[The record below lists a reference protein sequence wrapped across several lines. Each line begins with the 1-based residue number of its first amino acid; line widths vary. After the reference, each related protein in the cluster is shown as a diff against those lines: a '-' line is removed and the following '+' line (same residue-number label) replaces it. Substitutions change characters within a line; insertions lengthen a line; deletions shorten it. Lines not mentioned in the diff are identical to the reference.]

1 MSFASVIHLDTSV
14 FLPIIDRKKLIV
26 SRDEF
31 SALRSFAYRLTRNN
45 QKVKVSIVVL
55 GEILK
60 KAIEGSCIELVEE
73 LQDFALK
80 MKNRLELCYIPKFRN
95 SCNDFCKILQE
106 ILDVDDY
113 LRDNPSDALILT
125 IAVLDEEADVLYTI
139 DSTLLISSK
148 VHNFVNQTRQEYGF
162 KRLTIKS
169 PI

>member
-1 MSFASVIHLDTSV
+1 LSFASVVHLDTSV
-14 FLPIIDRKKLIV
+14 FLPIIDKKKLIV
-26 SRDEF
+26 SRDEV
-31 SALRSFAYRLTRNN
+31 SAFRRFAYRLMRNN

-60 KAIEGSCIELVEE
+60 KAIEANCIELTLE
-73 LQDFALK
+73 LQDFVLK
-80 MKNRLELCYIPKFRN
+80 MDDRLELCYIPKFRN
-95 SCNDFCKILQE
+95 ACNDFCKVLQK
-106 ILDVDDY
+106 ILDTDDY

-125 IAVLDEEADVLYTI
+125 TAVLDEEADVLYTI